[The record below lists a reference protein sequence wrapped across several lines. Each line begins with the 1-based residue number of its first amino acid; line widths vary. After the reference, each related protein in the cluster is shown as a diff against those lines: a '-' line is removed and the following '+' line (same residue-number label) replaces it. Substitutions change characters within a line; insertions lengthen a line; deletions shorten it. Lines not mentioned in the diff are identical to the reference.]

1 MLKDTLFKIIL
12 SDHQNGVINATLE
25 LNKKNEIFT
34 GHFPGEPLLPG
45 ACMLQMVKEVL
56 ESTLNMPIRLK
67 KADQIKFLGI
77 IDPGINNIL
86 QATITYRSA
95 DHNNVSVTASFT
107 AQKEICFKFRGTF
120 IAQ

>member
-1 MLKDTLFKIIL
+1 MLKDTLFNIIL
-12 SDHQNGVINATLE
+12 SDHQEGIINATLE
-25 LNKKNEIFT
+25 LNKRNKIFK
-34 GHFPGEPLLPG
+34 GHFPGEPVLPG

-56 ESTLNMPIRLK
+56 ETTLNIPLRLK
-67 KADQIKFLGI
+67 KADQIKFLGL

-86 QATITYRSA
+86 KLDITYRSA
-95 DHNNVSVTASFT
+95 DDNNVSVTASFT

>member
-12 SDHQNGVINATLE
+12 SNHQNGVINATLE

-34 GHFPGEPLLPG
+34 GHFPDAPVLPG
-45 ACMLQMVKEVL
+45 ACILQMVKEVL
-56 ESTLNMPIRLK
+56 ESTLNMPLILK

-77 IDPGINNIL
+77 IDPRISNIL
-86 QATITYRSA
+86 QVTITYRSA
-95 DHNNVSVTASFT
+95 DENNFSVTASFT